1 MKKGYVAL
9 ISTIIVSA
17 IVLSIGISLIFVNLN
32 ASLSGLI
39 IRQSD
44 QARSLAKT
52 CSEIALYQLSQNYN
66 YLESNNYALDF
77 GDCNYTV
84 VSSGANGRLIN
95 STGILN
101 DIHRKEQVFLNQ
113 QNEALN
119 IIYWQDVA
127 DF

>member
-17 IVLSIGISLIFVNLN
+17 IVLSIGMSLIFVNLN

-39 IRQSD
+39 VRQSD
-44 QARSLAKT
+44 QARFLAKT
-52 CSEIALYQLSQNYN
+52 CSEFALYQLSQNYD
-66 YLESNNYALDF
+66 YLESNNHLLDF
-77 GDCNYTV
+77 GNCQYSVLN
-84 VSSGANGRLIN
+84 SGANGRLIN
-95 STGILN
+95 STGVVN

-113 QNEALN
+113 KNSRLN